1 MAAYIIAEI
10 NVTDPVGYEE
20 YRKLTTPTV
29 ATHGGKFV
37 VRRVKLKFSKGL
49 GCPSDW
55 LCWSL
60 KARRGPNSGGPR
72 RSMALPKK

>member
-20 YRKLTTPTV
+20 YRKLATPTV

-37 VRRVKLKFSKGL
+37 VRRGKVEVLEGT
-49 GCPSDW
+49 
-55 LCWSL
+55 
-60 KARRGPNSGGPR
+60 
-72 RSMALPKK
+72 